1 MGGIQS
7 ANVGRENNAEGV
19 DNSSAQIVGEVSV
32 HGTAHPDHDAT
43 RELDTAMVT
52 VATSVVVVDTKH
64 QHTTTANDDCE
75 TTTAEGCD
83 DNVNETSTAELS
95 KLVDEKPVIEVEE
108 DEQGE
113 DSDDSMSAKCRA
125 RKMTTELAAFRQQLQ
140 QKRGIHQSKLGQVR
154 QELEQLRA
162 ALSEEK
168 SRNRALIKYINQQQ
182 QQQQQQASSSHS
194 DTSMAEVVVL
204 GPAGIGYDS
213 SSSMNHHLVV
223 QAGNRSDAPP
233 SLEEVQSEQTSDVVD
248 NNARHET
255 RSVHD
260 DDDAADVDVARGD
273 RERSVRSEAQS
284 NELRSDDRSDNDT
297 TSTTTTTTNETINTE
312 SGSSSIQSD
321 DVRRALKRELA
332 ESQHELQRV
341 TGETLALRHDLAQ
354 LRTQL
359 HALQDDTLAESSRQN
374 GVIRGLKSE
383 LAEAQFQLQIAQAE
397 ALSLQTDVGQLR
409 NQVKTLKDVI
419 KAGKE
424 IIAIREDQVEQLK
437 GKLRQ
442 IEDTLQERELQI
454 MSDDLRREYDRQLTN
469 IRNLRDLYEE
479 RERVSRMERDNLLRQ
494 LDLKKS
500 ELTTE
505 QEKNKNLEALV
516 ESLQSDLT
524 HLRAEHEQTQE
535 KLSLSQAQTRQLQLE
550 MGVVNEFI
558 SKFLLGMSRK
568 PTANDINIDKLAA
581 MLEENRALLIEMTK
595 EEAETVDTGAF
606 LPRALYDLIAE
617 VDEANE
623 SSVAGSEASGPGA
636 DAGDAI
642 QPSPAAVTKEETAA
656 VEGDG
661 EESGDE
667 FTDVQ
672 KASPEQIADKLPKVW
687 RVLIELVNHQERA
700 QPVPFVEGGESEE
713 CLQSV
718 QTSRGPKTVVSVSK
732 TYIKLKDL
740 ILEKKALKKE
750 TNRLKTLNV
759 HLERRLDTQEKRLSA
774 VSLEL
779 TKTWHLVGKMQRQHR
794 QLHTQEQILRYH
806 LQQKRRLLSELK
818 EELERCRVKWS
829 AARQKNIESE
839 DQWKSLKA
847 DFVARRKLDSQNNSG
862 ESGYSDEQGSEEDDD
877 DDGGGGGD
885 VAAAV
890 ARSNRVPATPAT
902 RAVHE
907 RKLLTVD
914 ELLTHGRR
922 PSFEKQFPSGSLT
935 NLYQVAFIATR
946 LRKVHSESDM
956 KTLDNVERA
965 NRFCNEKIEDLPL
978 FAVDELEATVSE
990 AATEVAAAASAVTAT
1005 VVAVGE
1011 AAAASSSSSSDVTS
1025 ARKACKPAGPGKRGK
1040 KKRKGNTGSGP
1051 ESAQDMFLRLMNISG
1066 QPEVADGQEDDQEQ
1080 DDQEADDLEE
1090 EEEEDDG
1097 TGNDNAEAEYS
1108 VNESASELEE
1118 ESLEQAAPR
1127 TSMAATGSHP
1137 DHPAVPELSS
1147 EELFQQKREARLLRM
1162 AELNSRLDRYSSPAP
1177 TSTALERS
1185 PPSSRGASSERQA
1198 EEQPS
1203 SRSVAVLSEE
1213 EEKYLQR
1220 RAERLERL
1228 EREAQEFR
1236 NRLSKTVHR
1245 GTEIAA
1251 QIDEIHNGFVA
1262 RQTPESSIDPVAGP
1276 SGLGSNR
1283 NTQPQPSAAEPIQ
1296 SLPVLPIV
1304 ELSCLTERE
1313 REYTSARAERLQRL
1327 ESESEGLLRKMNQTM
1342 RRGTSLTTR
1351 LDMLHSRYGQS
1362 SADTNAANDDSNLS
1376 DPSTAAP
1383 REEQV
1388 VGEADG
1394 TLPEDNQSTVSGG
1407 CRTTEQPAATVPAVT
1422 IATGPSFMSFGP
1434 VELVLVSDEEEDEE
1448 EEHGAQ

>member
-7 ANVGRENNAEGV
+7 ANAGRENNAESI
-19 DNSSAQIVGEVSV
+19 DNSSAQLVGEASV
-32 HGTAHPDHDAT
+32 HSTPQLDHGPT
-43 RELDTAMVT
+43 RELETVTT
-52 VATSVVVVDTKH
+52 VAAEAEASVVLLVDTKR
-64 QHTTTANDDCE
+64 QHTSTATDDCE
-75 TTTAEGCD
+75 TTTTKGCD
-83 DNVNETSTAELS
+83 DKVNETSATELA
-95 KLVDEKPVIEVEE
+95 KPVHQECLAEPVE

-113 DSDDSMSAKCRA
+113 ESDDSMSEKCRA

-162 ALSEEK
+162 ALAEEK
-168 SRNRALIKYINQQQ
+168 SRNRALIKYI
-182 QQQQQQASSSHS
+182 QQQADCSSHS
-194 DTSMAEVVVL
+194 DAPTTPAAVL
-204 GPAGIGYDS
+204 GPAGVDDS
-213 SSSMNHHLVV
+213 FSSMNHHL
-223 QAGNRSDAPP
+223 AAKETDP
-233 SLEEVQSEQTSDVVD
+233 SSALEVKNEQSDVAIGSTVD
-248 NNARHET
+248 IAQPET

-260 DDDAADVDVARGD
+260 DVDDDVARGD
-273 RERSVRSEAQS
+273 RERSAGEAQS
-284 NELRSDDRSDNDT
+284 NDQRQPAASCELRSDDRSDNDT
-297 TSTTTTTTNETINTE
+297 STTTTNETNNNE
-312 SGSSSIQSD
+312 SNSSSSNRIQSD

-383 LAEAQFQLQIAQAE
+383 LAESQFQLQIAQAE

-500 ELTTE
+500 ELGTE

-524 HLRAEHEQTQE
+524 QLRAEHEQTQE

-595 EEAETVDTGAF
+595 DEAETVDTGAF

-623 SSVAGSEASGPGA
+623 SAAGSEASGSG
-636 DAGDAI
+636 GDAI
-642 QPSPAAVTKEETAA
+642 VLPSAATKTETETAA

-862 ESGYSDEQGSEEDDD
+862 ESGYSDEQPSEDDD
-877 DDGGGGGD
+877 DDDNGG
-885 VAAAV
+885 AV
-890 ARSNRVPATPAT
+890 ARSSRVAAPVA
-902 RAVHE
+902 RAAHE
-907 RKLLTVD
+907 RKLMTVD
-914 ELLTHGRR
+914 ELLTHT
-922 PSFEKQFPSGSLT
+922 PFDKQQFPSSGSLT
-935 NLYQVAFIATR
+935 NLYQVAIAT

-956 KTLDNVERA
+956 KSLDNVERA

-978 FAVDELEATVSE
+978 FAVDELEVTVSE
-990 AATEVAAAASAVTAT
+990 GTEVAAGAAGTEATA
-1005 VVAVGE
+1005 A
-1011 AAAASSSSSSDVTS
+1011 SSSSSDVTP
-1025 ARKACKPAGPGKRGK
+1025 ARKTTKSAGPAKRGK

-1051 ESAQDMFLRLMNISG
+1051 ESAQDMFLRLMNIG
-1066 QPEVADGQEDDQEQ
+1066 QPELPEEQDDDPDQQQ

-1090 EEEEDDG
+1090 DEDEYDG

-1118 ESLEQAAPR
+1118 ESLEQAASLEVTTRRPEPPV
-1127 TSMAATGSHP
+1127 S
-1137 DHPAVPELSS
+1137 ELSS

-1177 TSTALERS
+1177 ASTTDERS
-1185 PPSSRGASSERQA
+1185 PPPAPPSDAASERQPA
-1198 EEQPS
+1198 EEAPAA
-1203 SRSVAVLSEE
+1203 RSVAVLSEE

-1236 NRLSKTVHR
+1236 NRLSRTVHR

-1262 RQTPESSIDPVAGP
+1262 RQTESPMSGPVAGP
-1276 SGLGSNR
+1276 SGLGSSR
-1283 NTQPQPSAAEPIQ
+1283 HNTQQPSSAQ
-1296 SLPVLPIV
+1296 STVQPVPALPIV
-1304 ELSCLTERE
+1304 ELTCLSERE
-1313 REYTSARAERLQRL
+1313 REYTAARAERLQRL

-1362 SADTNAANDDSNLS
+1362 GPADTSGAAAADVDSNLS
-1376 DPSTAAP
+1376 DPSTP
-1383 REEQV
+1383 GTQDHPG
-1388 VGEADG
+1388 VGEG
-1394 TLPEDNQSTVSGG
+1394 EGETLPEDNHSTATGDSPELP
-1407 CRTTEQPAATVPAVT
+1407 TTNEPAVT
-1422 IATGPSFMSFGP
+1422 IDRPPFMAFGP
-1434 VELVLVSDEEEDEE
+1434 VELVLVSDEEEEE
-1448 EEHGAQ
+1448 QEDDVAGSQ

>member
-43 RELDTAMVT
+43 RELDTTMVT
-52 VATSVVVVDTKH
+52 VATSVVVVDTKR

-83 DNVNETSTAELS
+83 DNVNETSIAELP
-95 KLVDEKPVIEVEE
+95 KLVDEKSVVEVEE

-182 QQQQQQASSSHS
+182 QQQAGSSHS
-194 DTSMAEVVVL
+194 DTPMAAVVVL
-204 GPAGIGYDS
+204 GPAGIGDDS

-223 QAGNRSDAPP
+223 QAGNRSDATP

-260 DDDAADVDVARGD
+260 DDDVDVVLLAAIVSD
-273 RERSVRSEAQS
+273 RCAKHKAMSCAA
-284 NELRSDDRSDNDT
+284 
-297 TSTTTTTTNETINTE
+297 TIWQH
-312 SGSSSIQSD
+312 SIQSD

-623 SSVAGSEASGPGA
+623 SSVAGSEASGPSAG
-636 DAGDAI
+636 AGDAI
-642 QPSPAAVTKEETAA
+642 QPSPAATTKEETAA

-877 DDGGGGGD
+877 DDGGGGGG
-885 VAAAV
+885 V
-890 ARSNRVPATPAT
+890 
-902 RAVHE
+902 
-907 RKLLTVD
+907 LL
-914 ELLTHGRR
+914 
-922 PSFEKQFPSGSLT
+922 
-935 NLYQVAFIATR
+935 
-946 LRKVHSESDM
+946 
-956 KTLDNVERA
+956 
-965 NRFCNEKIEDLPL
+965 
-978 FAVDELEATVSE
+978 
-990 AATEVAAAASAVTAT
+990 
-1005 VVAVGE
+1005 
-1011 AAAASSSSSSDVTS
+1011 
-1025 ARKACKPAGPGKRGK
+1025 
-1040 KKRKGNTGSGP
+1040 
-1051 ESAQDMFLRLMNISG
+1051 
-1066 QPEVADGQEDDQEQ
+1066 
-1080 DDQEADDLEE
+1080 
-1090 EEEEDDG
+1090 
-1097 TGNDNAEAEYS
+1097 
-1108 VNESASELEE
+1108 
-1118 ESLEQAAPR
+1118 
-1127 TSMAATGSHP
+1127 
-1137 DHPAVPELSS
+1137 
-1147 EELFQQKREARLLRM
+1147 
-1162 AELNSRLDRYSSPAP
+1162 
-1177 TSTALERS
+1177 
-1185 PPSSRGASSERQA
+1185 
-1198 EEQPS
+1198 
-1203 SRSVAVLSEE
+1203 
-1213 EEKYLQR
+1213 LQW
-1220 RAERLERL
+1220 
-1228 EREAQEFR
+1228 
-1236 NRLSKTVHR
+1236 
-1245 GTEIAA
+1245 
-1251 QIDEIHNGFVA
+1251 
-1262 RQTPESSIDPVAGP
+1262 
-1276 SGLGSNR
+1276 
-1283 NTQPQPSAAEPIQ
+1283 
-1296 SLPVLPIV
+1296 
-1304 ELSCLTERE
+1304 
-1313 REYTSARAERLQRL
+1313 
-1327 ESESEGLLRKMNQTM
+1327 
-1342 RRGTSLTTR
+1342 
-1351 LDMLHSRYGQS
+1351 
-1362 SADTNAANDDSNLS
+1362 
-1376 DPSTAAP
+1376 
-1383 REEQV
+1383 
-1388 VGEADG
+1388 
-1394 TLPEDNQSTVSGG
+1394 
-1407 CRTTEQPAATVPAVT
+1407 PAVT
-1422 IATGPSFMSFGP
+1422 EYRRHRRHVRSTSESY
-1434 VELVLVSDEEEDEE
+1434 
-1448 EEHGAQ
+1448 

>member
-7 ANVGRENNAEGV
+7 ANAGRENNAESV
-19 DNSSAQIVGEVSV
+19 DNSSAQLVDEASM
-32 HGTAHPDHDAT
+32 HRTTQPDHDPT
-43 RELDTAMVT
+43 RELETATTVT
-52 VATSVVVVDTKH
+52 TAAASAVLIVDTKR
-64 QHTTTANDDCE
+64 QHASAATVDREASTS
-75 TTTAEGCD
+75 EGCD
-83 DNVNETSTAELS
+83 DKVNETSTA
-95 KLVDEKPVIEVEE
+95 KLVSLGHDECVADTVAAEG
-108 DEQGE
+108 DDQGE
-113 DSDDSMSAKCRA
+113 ESDDSMLAKCRA

-162 ALSEEK
+162 ALAEEK
-168 SRNRALIKYINQQQ
+168 SRNRALIKYI
-182 QQQQQQASSSHS
+182 QQQADSGHP
-194 DTSMAEVVVL
+194 DALTAAAG
-204 GPAGIGYDS
+204 GPAGVDDS
-213 SSSMNHHLVV
+213 SRSMNLHLTV
-223 QAGNRSDAPP
+223 QKTDQSSA
-233 SLEEVQSEQTSDVVD
+233 LEVTNEPSDVAVGSTVD
-248 NNARHET
+248 IAQPET

-260 DDDAADVDVARGD
+260 DADDDDDVARGD
-273 RERSVRSEAQS
+273 RERSAREAQT
-284 NELRSDDRSDNDT
+284 NDQRQPAAPCELRSDDRSDNDT
-297 TSTTTTTTNETINTE
+297 TTTTTTANDTINSE
-312 SGSSSIQSD
+312 GSSSSIQSD

-383 LAEAQFQLQIAQAE
+383 LAESQFQLQIAQAE

-494 LDLKKS
+494 LDLKKN
-500 ELTTE
+500 ELATE

-568 PTANDINIDKLAA
+568 PTVNDINIDKLAA

-595 EEAETVDTGAF
+595 DEAETVDTGAF

-623 SSVAGSEASGPGA
+623 SAAGSEASGGGGE
-636 DAGDAI
+636 GDAI
-642 QPSPAAVTKEETAA
+642 LPSAATKEAETAA

-759 HLERRLDTQEKRLSA
+759 HLERRLETQEKRLSA

-862 ESGYSDEQGSEEDDD
+862 ESGYSDEQPSEDDD
-877 DDGGGGGD
+877 DDDDDETRG
-885 VAAAV
+885 AV
-890 ARSNRVPATPAT
+890 ARSSRVATPAT
-902 RAVHE
+902 RAAHE
-907 RKLLTVD
+907 RKLMTVD
-914 ELLTHGRR
+914 ELLTQGRQ
-922 PSFEKQFPSGSLT
+922 PFDKQFPSGSLM
-935 NLYQVAFIATR
+935 NLCQVAIAT

-956 KTLDNVERA
+956 KSLDNVERA

-978 FAVDELEATVSE
+978 FAVDELEASMSDATETVAV
-990 AATEVAAAASAVTAT
+990 AALAAAEVAA
-1005 VVAVGE
+1005 
-1011 AAAASSSSSSDVTS
+1011 SSSSSDVTP
-1025 ARKACKPAGPGKRGK
+1025 AKKTCKPSGPGKRGK

-1051 ESAQDMFLRLMNISG
+1051 ESAQDMFLRLMSIG
-1066 QPEVADGQEDDQEQ
+1066 QPELAEEQNDDQEQ
-1080 DDQEADDLEE
+1080 DDQEAEDLEE
-1090 EEEEDDG
+1090 EEDEYDG

-1118 ESLEQAAPR
+1118 ESLEQASPR
-1127 TSMAATGSHP
+1127 ASCVESPARSE
-1137 DHPAVPELSS
+1137 AVPELSS

-1177 TSTALERS
+1177 ASTTVERS
-1185 PPSSRGASSERQA
+1185 SPPPPSSSRDASSERQP
-1198 EEQPS
+1198 EEEAPA
-1203 SRSVAVLSEE
+1203 RSVAVLSEE

-1228 EREAQEFR
+1228 EREAKEFR

-1245 GTEIAA
+1245 GSEIAA

-1262 RQTPESSIDPVAGP
+1262 RQSESPIGPVAGP
-1276 SGLGSNR
+1276 SGLGGSR
-1283 NTQPQPSAAEPIQ
+1283 NTQQPSSAEPIQ
-1296 SLPVLPIV
+1296 PLPALPLV
-1304 ELSCLTERE
+1304 ELACLSERE

-1351 LDMLHSRYGQS
+1351 LDMLHSRYGQAGP
-1362 SADTNAANDDSNLS
+1362 ADTSAADDDSNLS
-1376 DPSTAAP
+1376 DPSATGTQEHPGA
-1383 REEQV
+1383 
-1388 VGEADG
+1388 VGEAG
-1394 TLPEDNQSTVSGG
+1394 ETLPQDNHSTVSSGS
-1407 CRTTEQPAATVPAVT
+1407 TEQLSATVSAVT
-1422 IATGPSFMSFGP
+1422 VARPPLMAFGP
-1434 VELVLVSDEEEDEE
+1434 VELVLVSDEEEEE
-1448 EEHGAQ
+1448 QEDDVAK